1 MLEQDVMY
9 EAQFYRLE
17 SEISLG
23 KSSVV
28 RVQLDAS
35 ELRAQV
41 RRLETELASMKR
53 GMDTMRRDYVSWDL
67 VYRHCMR
74 FLNACVIGTTA
85 VLFFALAHG
94 FKWI

>member
-1 MLEQDVMY
+1 MC
-9 EAQFYRLE
+9 EARFYRLE

-35 ELRAQV
+35 ELRA
-41 RRLETELASMKR
+41 RIRSLETELASMR
-53 GMDTMRRDYVSWDL
+53 RVMDAMRRDYVSWDL
-67 VYRHCMR
+67 VYRHWER
-74 FLNACVIGTTA
+74 FLNACVIGITA